1 MNFTKHLTYTLAF
14 ILVGSMAYAQ
24 SSKVTNAK
32 FSYDAAMEKLQAED
46 IPGAAKELG
55 EAIEE
60 ITPAIAHEK
69 TMMKEKTWRYRAS
82 IYEMIARNLDKPEIA
97 ALSDDPVGIAA
108 SSYQKAMELD
118 SKGSYEVENKR
129 GLLVMQNLAMNTGI
143 QKYNEQDYAMAFRM
157 FKKSDELSTG
167 MGLTDT
173 MAIYNAAL
181 SADRAKD
188 YAGALEYYKKADA
201 INFQE
206 PAIYNFMSV
215 IYKAQGDTSAADE
228 AIINGRKKFPSDQGL
243 LIDEVNI
250 YLGRG
255 ELEKALENLKLTV
268 EQDPENYE
276 LIYNVGAV
284 YDNIG
289 NKDKARESYQ
299 RSIDINADY
308 FDSNYN
314 LGASYFNEAVELI
327 NEANNIPTHKVKE
340 YQAAKAA
347 ADDVMATAQPFLEKA
362 HEIDPVDRSTMVSL
376 AEIYAR
382 TSQLEKRKAIMAKM
396 NN

>member
-108 SSYQKAMELD
+108 ASYQKAMELD

-228 AIINGRKKFPSDQGL
+228 AIINGRKKFPADQGL